1 MTKIRFRPMFYITL
15 LNILG
20 FFLLFLFSDA
30 KEISLLYIGLGL
42 AAANIAVYLVLF
54 YFDFGDI
61 YLFLTASMLVSIGL
75 IILYRLGLEPK
86 YRAYSP
92 DDAHRQL
99 LWFGIGIIAY
109 LLTLSCFGSFRFWD
123 RLKYLYIAMC
133 FILLGVTAVF
143 GTEVGGSKNWIFIGS
158 FSIQP
163 SEIIKI
169 FFCLAVACFFSK
181 IPANPKKDKRRRLFG
196 IPKDELYLAAFVY
209 ICMGTLTLVQKEWGT
224 ALLLFLIY
232 FSMCFIYRTNYI
244 LKLANIAGIIL
255 VFALGYIIFTSEI
268 GKAYA
273 GHIAKRIDA
282 WLNPWQDASGVGYQA
297 TQSLMAIANGGYFGT
312 GLGRGMP
319 YVIPASH
326 NDYIFAAICEELG
339 IFTGIAVVLL
349 YFLMNYRGVKVA
361 IKNENEYLKAACLAL
376 VLSLGYQTFII
387 VAGVIKL
394 IPLTGITLPF
404 VSAGGSSML
413 TSFVML
419 GIITAFSNSA
429 AKKKKAELTKL

>member
-1 MTKIRFRPMFYITL
+1 MFYITL
-15 LNILG
+15 LNIIS
-20 FFLLFLFSDA
+20 FFMLFLFSDA
-30 KEISLLYIGLGL
+30 KEVSLLYIGIGL
-42 AAANIAVYLVLF
+42 AAANIVVYLVLF
-54 YFDFGDI
+54 YFGFGDI

-86 YRAYSP
+86 YRAYSLN
-92 DDAHRQL
+92 DAHKQL

-109 LLTLSCFGSFRFWD
+109 LMTLICFGNLRFWD
-123 RLKYLYIAMC
+123 KLKYVYIAMC
-133 FILLGVTAVF
+133 FILLGATAVF

-169 FFCLAVACFFSK
+169 FFCLAIACFFSK
-181 IPANPKKDKRRRLFG
+181 IPTEPKKDKRKRLFG
-196 IPKDELYLAAFVY
+196 IPRDEIYLGAFVY
-209 ICMGTLTLVQKEWGT
+209 ICMAALTIVQKEWGT

-232 FSMCFIYRTNYI
+232 FSMCFIYRTNWV
-244 LKLANIAGIIL
+244 LKLANIGGIIL
-255 VFALGYIIFTSEI
+255 VGVLGYIIFTSEF
-268 GKAYA
+268 GKAYS
-273 GHIAKRIDA
+273 GHIARRIDA
-282 WLNPWQDASGVGYQA
+282 WLNPWADASGVGYQA
-297 TQSLMAIANGGYFGT
+297 TQSLMAITNGGYFGK

-349 YFLMNYRGVKVA
+349 YFLMTYRGVKVA
-361 IKNENEYLKAACLAL
+361 IKNDNEYLKAACLAL

-387 VAGVIKL
+387 VGGVIKL

-413 TSFVML
+413 TSFIML
-419 GIITAFSNSA
+419 GIITAFSNPA
-429 AKKKKAELTKL
+429 VKKKQS